1 MTWNDALARLDYL
14 RDLRAEG
21 YAPPDTETFENA
33 RRVIDVLAQYDL
45 PMPHINAD
53 ASGDVVFEWVGAGVD
68 VTLWLGVGEYPS
80 VSASCDELGV
90 DLDST
95 ADQELELT
103 RLILGL
109 LKARLENSHQ
119 RNIP

>member
-14 RDLRAEG
+14 RDLRAKG
-21 YAPPDTETFENA
+21 YAPPNA
-33 RRVIDVLAQYDL
+33 ERLEIARDAAELLARYAL
-45 PMPHINAD
+45 PAPSINAD
-53 ASGDVVFEWVGAGVD
+53 ANGDLVFEWIGAGVD

-80 VSASCDELGV
+80 VSASCDELGI

-109 LKARLENSHQ
+109 LKARLENLHK
-119 RNIP
+119 